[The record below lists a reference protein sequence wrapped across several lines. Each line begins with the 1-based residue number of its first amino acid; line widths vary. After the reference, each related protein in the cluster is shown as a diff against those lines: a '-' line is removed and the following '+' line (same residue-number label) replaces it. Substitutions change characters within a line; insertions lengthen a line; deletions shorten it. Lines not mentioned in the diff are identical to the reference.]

1 MLMKKML
8 KTGCWRQLYR
18 NMKIAK
24 RTLIRFAHLRIFIL
38 LRKRPRFCV
47 FLFIRVQDPVSNF
60 ILSNYHCVET
70 AALSSTRDGVCLFN
84 SFSMLLSG
92 DESKSLELRHRCCVE
107 MVTNKAKIMLHR
119 MFRKLGYL
127 SPDYDSNCIKC
138 TKPGQWSS
146 VWMIISL

>member
-1 MLMKKML
+1 ML
-8 KTGCWRQLYR
+8 KTGCWRQLYL

-24 RTLIRFAHLRIFIL
+24 RTLIRFERLRIFIL

-47 FLFIRVQDPVSNF
+47 LLIIRVHDPVSNF
-60 ILSNYHCVET
+60 IRSNYHCVEK
-70 AALSSTRDGVCLFN
+70 AALLSIWDGVCLFN
-84 SFSMLLSG
+84 SFSILLSG

-119 MFRKLGYL
+119 MFRELGYL
-127 SPDYDSNCIKC
+127 SPDYESDCIKC
-138 TKPGQWSS
+138 TKPGQWCS